1 MNNYRDLKVWQ
12 SAVNLVVE
20 VYRAIE
26 SMPITERFALA
37 DQIRR
42 SSVSVASNIAEGA
55 GRNSQREFHYFLSIA
70 SGSASEL
77 STQIEI
83 AEKLNYISR
92 EVSEPLIESIAEVH
106 KMIYGLQAAVRRNI
120 KPKPPRSK
128 N

>member
-12 SAVNLVVE
+12 AAVNLVVE

-83 AEKLNYISR
+83 AEKLNYISHQ
-92 EVSEPLIESIAEVH
+92 VSEPLIESIAEVH